1 MSANDRRLGDA
12 ISIPGDYQL
21 RAARSSNPVQRF
33 WHATKKI
40 VVDQMLPSAPGELVV
55 DAGCGSGVIADYLA
69 ASGAEVM
76 GVDANP
82 EAIGFATSEFAR
94 PNLRFVRGLVDDEM
108 TLDRPVD
115 KFYSLEVIEHVYRPQ
130 GVAML
135 RNFHRLLRPG
145 GRALITTPNYRSFW
159 PLLEWTLDTFHL
171 APKMAGEQ
179 HVEHYGR
186 RKLAAAAREAGFA
199 TSTIRTICLVSPW
212 VAPLSWSLATRMA
225 KAELRLPPP
234 LGCIL
239 VAVLTKSALGSAPE
253 GGRAHTLSGRS
264 DDEVTG

>member
-1 MSANDRRLGDA
+1 MSSTDRRVGDA

-40 VVDQMLPSAPGELVV
+40 VVDEMLPARPGELVV

-69 ASGAEVM
+69 ASGADVI

-82 EAIGFATSEFAR
+82 EAIRFATSEFAR
-94 PNLRFVRGLVDDEM
+94 PNLRFERRLVDDAM

-115 KFYSLEVIEHVYRPQ
+115 KFYSLEVIEHIYRPQ

-135 RNFHRLLRPG
+135 HNFHRLLRPG
-145 GRALITTPNYRSFW
+145 GQALITTPNYRSLW
-159 PLLEWTLDTFHL
+159 PVLEWTLDTFGL
-171 APKMAGEQ
+171 VPKMAREQ
-179 HVEHYGR
+179 HVEHYHR
-186 RKLAAAAREAGFA
+186 RKLREVAREAGFA
-199 TSTIRTICLVSPW
+199 NSTICTICIFSPW
-212 VAPLSWSLATRMA
+212 LAPASWKFATAVAKR
-225 KAELRLPPP
+225 ELRIPLP

-239 VAVLTKSALGSAPE
+239 VAVLTKAA
-253 GGRAHTLSGRS
+253 
-264 DDEVTG
+264 

>member
-1 MSANDRRLGDA
+1 VSKSARRTGDA

-21 RAARSSNPVQRF
+21 RAARSANPVQRF

-40 VVDQMLPSAPGELVV
+40 VVDEMLPAAPGDFVV

-69 ASGAEVM
+69 TSGAEVM

-82 EAIGFATSEFAR
+82 EAIAFATSEFSR
-94 PNLRFVRGLVDDEM
+94 PNLRFVRGLVDDEL

-115 KFYSLEVIEHVYRPQ
+115 RFYSLEVIEHIYRPQ

-135 RNFHRLLRPG
+135 RSFHRLLRPG
-145 GRALITTPNYRSFW
+145 GQALITTPNYHSYW
-159 PLLEWTLDTFHL
+159 PLLEWTLDTFRL
-171 APKMAGEQ
+171 AAKMADEQ
-179 HVEHYGR
+179 HIEHYSR
-186 RKLAAAAREAGFA
+186 RKLREAAEESGFT

-212 VAPLSWSLATRMA
+212 LAPLSWGLAARA
-225 KAELRLPPP
+225 ARRELRIPLP

-239 VAVLTKSALGSAPE
+239 VAVLTKA
-253 GGRAHTLSGRS
+253 
-264 DDEVTG
+264 

>member
-1 MSANDRRLGDA
+1 VGDA

-40 VVDQMLPSAPGELVV
+40 VVDEMLPAAPEDLVI
-55 DAGCGSGVIADYLA
+55 DAGCGSGVVADHLA
-69 ASGAEVM
+69 ASGADVM
-76 GVDANP
+76 GIDANP

-115 KFYSLEVIEHVYRPQ
+115 KFYSLEVIEHIYRPQ

-159 PLLEWTLDTFHL
+159 PLLEWTLDTFGL
-171 APKMAGEQ
+171 VPKMAGEQ
-179 HVEHYGR
+179 HVEHYHR
-186 RKLAAAAREAGFA
+186 RKLREVAREAGFA
-199 TSTIRTICLVSPW
+199 ISTIRTICLVSPW
-212 VAPLSWSLATRMA
+212 LAPVSWSLATGAA
-225 KAELRLPPP
+225 KRELLLPLP

-239 VAVLTKSALGSAPE
+239 VAVLKKSA
-253 GGRAHTLSGRS
+253 
-264 DDEVTG
+264 